1 MDVAGDKQVEP
12 AIAIVISKRRT
23 RGPPPKRDTGLLRYV
38 SEGAVVVVVVQPVF
52 AIVGYEDIGPAVVV
66 VVADCDAEAPA
77 VVGHAGRRS
86 NLGTGAV
93 VVVVKKRGVRGC
105 FLAIN
110 RLEGRAVEQIVA
122 EAAIIVIVD
131 KSHAGSICF

>member
-52 AIVGYEDIGPAVVV
+52 AIVRYEDIGPAVVV
-66 VVADCDAEAPA
+66 VVADCNAEAPA
-77 VVGHAGRRS
+77 VIGHAGRRS
-86 NLGTGAV
+86 NVGECAV
-93 VVVVKKRGVRGC
+93 VIVVEECGMRR
-105 FLAIN
+105 
-110 RLEGRAVEQIVA
+110 
-122 EAAIIVIVD
+122 
-131 KSHAGSICF
+131 